1 MTRWIL
7 VLMATLSLA
16 TAANKTVEFYFVDVE
31 GGQATLIVTP
41 NKESVLVDAGW
52 PGFDK
57 RDAHRIML
65 AAKKAGVKKID
76 YLVTTHFHLD
86 HVGGVQQLA
95 EMMPVITFVDHG
107 DNRETGPPA
116 ERLTKSY
123 LEAIKTGKRLTVKPG
138 DKLPLKN
145 VDIEILTADGNI
157 TNRTG
162 KTNPLCANPKMKE
175 EDPSENA
182 RSVGFLLTYG
192 KFKFVDLGDLTW
204 NKELDLA
211 CPVNRIGEVDLY
223 LTTHHGSDQS
233 GAQELVHALKPK
245 VAIMNNGAKKGGSA
259 SAWQIVKASPGLQ
272 DMWQVHFALAGGKE
286 NNVQDMFIA
295 NTDEVGTEH
304 YLHVSAEAT
313 GKFEV
318 INSRNKFKKSY

>member
-7 VLMATLSLA
+7 GLIATAGLVA
-16 TAANKTVEFYFVDVE
+16 AANKTVEFYFVDVE

-41 NKESVLVDAGW
+41 NKESLLVDAGW

-57 RDAHRIML
+57 RDARRIMA

-76 YLVTTHFHLD
+76 YLITTHFHTD

-95 EMMPVITFVDHG
+95 EMIPVKTFVDHG
-107 DNRETGPPA
+107 ENREKGAPA

-123 LEAIKTGKRLTVKPG
+123 LEAVKTGTRLTVKPG
-138 DKLPLKN
+138 DKLPLKG
-145 VDIEILTADGNI
+145 VDIEILTADGMI

-162 KTNPLCANPKMKE
+162 KTNPLCANAQMKA

-211 CPVNRIGEVDLY
+211 CPVNKVGEVDLY
-223 LTTHHGSDQS
+223 LTTHHGMDQS
-233 GAQELVHALKPK
+233 GAPELVQALKPK

-259 SAWQIVKASPGLQ
+259 PAWKVVKASPGLQ
-272 DMWQVHFALAGGKE
+272 DMWQLHFALAGGKE
-286 NNVQDMFIA
+286 TNVQDMFIA
-295 NTDEVGTEH
+295 NTDELGTEH

-318 INSRNKFKKSY
+318 TNSRNKFKKSY